1 MSPDS
6 PFPDRARSAED
17 LLLEPPAGGWAV
29 PPDWS
34 AVFGRRAPLAVE
46 IGPGKGIF
54 LARIATARPELDF
67 LAIEL
72 RRQRCILC
80 CRKLL
85 AAGVANARLLEGP
98 AELLVR
104 RLFAAGSVRIWYVNF
119 PDPWPK
125 RRQKKHRIVQPPFV
139 RDLAERTEQGGTAY
153 LATDDTDYAAQ
164 ILAVFEADGAWENA
178 HGPGRWSDTGGE
190 HSRTTHEEKFL
201 KWGRSIRY
209 FQFVRRGQMG

>member
-1 MSPDS
+1 MSPD
-6 PFPDRARSAED
+6 PLVPGRFRVPED
-17 LLLEPPAGGWAV
+17 LILQPPEGGWTV

-34 AVFGRRAPLAVE
+34 AVFGRKGPLAVE

-54 LARIATARPELDF
+54 LARIAAAHPELDF

-80 CRKLL
+80 CRKIL
-85 AAGVANARLLEGP
+85 AARLGNARLIEGP
-98 AELLVR
+98 AESLVR
-104 RLFAAGSVRIWYVNF
+104 PLFAPGSVRIWYVNF

-125 RRQKKHRIVQPPFV
+125 RKQKKHRIVQPPFV
-139 RDLAERTEQGGTAY
+139 RDLAQTTEPGGIAY
-153 LATDDTDYAAQ
+153 LATDDADYAGQ
-164 ILAVFEADGAWENA
+164 ILEVFEADGSWENA

-209 FQFVRRGQMG
+209 FQFVRRA